1 VIFIADL
8 TFPKGIL
15 WNYGIFQPKEG
26 AVPPF
31 AGQSLLGNFV
41 QYLLDKIK

>member
-1 VIFIADL
+1 VSYFADL
-8 TFPKGIL
+8 TFLKGIL

-31 AGQSLLGNFV
+31 AGQSLLGNFE
-41 QYLLDKIK
+41 QYLLGKIK